1 MTGNPV
7 ECVVH
12 PDLWN
17 RSQLWDPLAIG
28 RASLASGRS
37 TDNLEDE
44 YVEESYGAPINTVNT
59 EYSPLFISYFCAF
72 FLPSMYLVNYFYYC
86 VARSSSWKPI
96 ACSQSLRRS
105 AQVRSAHVR

>member
-1 MTGNPV
+1 MIARHYPVLVAGFLTLPTAYVTGNPV

-28 RASLASGRS
+28 RASLAPGPR

-44 YVEESYGAPINTVNT
+44 YVEESYGAPINTVNKHL
-59 EYSPLFISYFCAF
+59 PRFLCPNLLFS
-72 FLPSMYLVNYFYYC
+72 FLLC
-86 VARSSSWKPI
+86 T
-96 ACSQSLRRS
+96 
-105 AQVRSAHVR
+105 

>member
-28 RASLASGRS
+28 RASLAPGRS

-59 EYSPLFISYFCAF
+59 PLYF
-72 FLPSMYLVNYFYYC
+72 
-86 VARSSSWKPI
+86 
-96 ACSQSLRRS
+96 
-105 AQVRSAHVR
+105 